1 MAKKYLNF
9 KFSEFTTNKNFNFNR
24 KKILKVL
31 PEKHLLDAH
40 KVISKWKGYKKTPLI
55 NLRILSKKL
64 CTNNI
69 FYKDESKRFG
79 LKSFKALG
87 GAYAVEKIVKNKKK
101 NNSINSNSWKS
112 WKICFLGSKKNRS
125 RM

>member
-9 KFSEFTTNKNFNFNR
+9 KFSEFTTNKNFNFSR

-31 PEKHLLDAH
+31 PEKHLLDAN

-64 CTNNI
+64 RTNNI
-69 FYKDESKRFG
+69 FYCLLYTSPSPRDAT
-79 LKSFKALG
+79 L
-87 GAYAVEKIVKNKKK
+87 
-101 NNSINSNSWKS
+101 
-112 WKICFLGSKKNRS
+112 S
-125 RM
+125 RMPSSA

>member
-9 KFSEFTTNKNFNFNR
+9 KFSEFITDKNFNFNR

-40 KVISKWKGYKKTPLI
+40 KVISKWKVYKKTPLI
-55 NLRILSKKL
+55 NLRMLSKKL
-64 CTNNI
+64 STNNI

-101 NNSINSNSWKS
+101 SNCINCNSRKS
-112 WKICFLGSKKNRS
+112 WKICVLGSKKNRS
-125 RM
+125 KM

>member
-64 CTNNI
+64 RTNNI

-101 NNSINSNSWKS
+101 
-112 WKICFLGSKKNRS
+112 
-125 RM
+125 

>member
-9 KFSEFTTNKNFNFNR
+9 KLSEFTTNKNFNFNR

-31 PEKHLLDAH
+31 SEKHLLDAH
-40 KVISKWKGYKKTPLI
+40 KVISKWKRYKKTPLI

-64 CTNNI
+64 RTNNI

-101 NNSINSNSWKS
+101 
-112 WKICFLGSKKNRS
+112 
-125 RM
+125 

>member
-9 KFSEFTTNKNFNFNR
+9 KFSEFTTNKNFKNNK

-64 CTNNI
+64 CTVCLVSTLIICNI
-69 FYKDESKRFG
+69 VIG
-79 LKSFKALG
+79 VIPV
-87 GAYAVEKIVKNKKK
+87 AVNWV
-101 NNSINSNSWKS
+101 
-112 WKICFLGSKKNRS
+112 F
-125 RM
+125 